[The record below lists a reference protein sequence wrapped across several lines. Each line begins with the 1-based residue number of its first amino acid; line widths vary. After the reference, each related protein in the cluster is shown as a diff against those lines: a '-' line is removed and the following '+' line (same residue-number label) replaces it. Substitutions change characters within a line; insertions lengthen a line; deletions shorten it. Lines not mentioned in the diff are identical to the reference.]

1 MKSSSTQAHQAIW
14 DDVKGQVM
22 RFLKFLLTTTGQAK
36 HKTNRQREWHLAQVI
51 NKNKRVSL

>member
-22 RFLKFLLTTTGQAK
+22 RFLKFLLTKTGQAK
-36 HKTNRQREWHLAQVI
+36 HKTPRMAFSSSYKQEQEGKPL
-51 NKNKRVSL
+51 K